1 MLISLNWLREFIPFS
16 GDAAELGGKLTMA
29 GLEVED
35 ISRPYAAL
43 RPIVTGLV
51 VTCAKH
57 PQADKLSV
65 CRVDVGD
72 EVLDIVCGA
81 PNVAA
86 GQKVAV
92 VRAGSTLPTGL
103 AVKKAKLRGAP
114 SNGMI
119 CSEFELGLSDE
130 HEGILVLPDSAV
142 AGSSVFDALGLDDEI
157 LDISI
162 TPNRGDCLSV
172 LGIAREAAALLRL
185 PLRLPDFERHTHGA
199 DARAELSLETD
210 HGLAPLYH
218 GLVIEN
224 VKNAPSP
231 GRLRYRLNAVG
242 MRPISNVVDATNYV
256 MLELGQPLHA
266 FDLDRITD
274 RTIRVRAA
282 DPGETLVTLDGKKR
296 LLEASDITIRD
307 GRGAV
312 GLGGMMGG
320 LNSEILPE
328 TRRVFLESAVFNP
341 FNIRKTARRLNL
353 HSEATF
359 RFERGVDQGGA
370 TYALERAAHLLAG
383 LSGGHVRPGLIKDHG
398 RPRRKKRI
406 TLRRGFAQA
415 RIGTSVGMDDSFYE
429 ETLKSLGC
437 EVEDISG
444 GLREGEK
451 NPAECWI
458 VTPPSWRYDL
468 TREVDLVEEVVRLY
482 GVDRIP
488 AALPGIAR
496 NLESAGLPETKTAF
510 ISRVKHWARGASLN
524 EIITYS
530 FTGSKDLEFLG
541 LDASDAISLQN
552 PLSDDLNVLRPHLAP
567 GLLGALRNNLAQ
579 GAPFARLFETAAAF
593 AADPSSETGASEQ
606 TRLGL
611 ILHGERRFRPW
622 PDAAGDLDYSDI
634 KGLIEHLMHFLSLP
648 EADFVRA
655 ESLPWLSPA
664 VDILLGAEK
673 IGYVG
678 RVKREIADRYLAR
691 KEVWSAE
698 IDLDLLQTLHKKS
711 GILFKSLPIF
721 PPARRDITFIAP
733 PGLRADSIRKT
744 IEEIK
749 GPMEI
754 EARLIDCFEPQGK
767 DERNLTFR
775 LTFRRADRTLKD
787 AEADK
792 QRELIAEAVQKTL
805 SVRM

>member
-1 MLISLNWLREFIPFS
+1 MLLSLNWLREFIPFS
-16 GDAAELGGKLTMA
+16 GDAAELGDKLTMA
-29 GLEVED
+29 GLEVEG

-51 VTCAKH
+51 LACAKH
-57 PQADKLSV
+57 PEADKLSV

-92 VRAGSTLPTGL
+92 VRVGVTLPTGL

-130 HEGILVLPDSAV
+130 HEGILVLPDDAAV
-142 AGSSVFDALGLDDEI
+142 GSPIPDALGLDDEI

-185 PLRLPDFERHTHGA
+185 PLRLPAFERHTSGGNA
-199 DARAELSLETD
+199 SAELSLETD
-210 HGLAPLYH
+210 PKLAPLYH

-224 VKNAPSP
+224 LKSAPSP

-242 MRPISNVVDATNYV
+242 MRPISNMVDATNYV

-266 FDLDRITD
+266 FDLDRIRD
-274 RTIRVRAA
+274 MTIRVRAA
-282 DPGETLVTLDGKKR
+282 DPGETLITLDGKKR

-320 LNSEILPE
+320 LNSEITPE
-328 TRRVFLESAVFNP
+328 TRRVFLESAIFNP
-341 FNIRKTARRLNL
+341 INIRKTARRLNL
-353 HSEATF
+353 HSEASF

-383 LSGGHVRPGLIKDHG
+383 LSGGHVRPGFIKNEG

-406 TLRRGFAQA
+406 TLRRSFARA
-415 RIGTSVGMDDSFYE
+415 RIGIGAGMENSFYE

-437 EVEDISG
+437 EVEDVSG
-444 GLREGEK
+444 ELRDGEK
-451 NPAECWI
+451 NPAECWVVI
-458 VTPPSWRYDL
+458 PPSWRYDL

-482 GVDRIP
+482 GVDRVP

-496 NLESAGLPETKTAF
+496 NLERAGLPETKTAF
-510 ISRVKHWARGASLN
+510 ISRIKHWARGASLN

-530 FTGSKDLEFLG
+530 FTGRKVLEFLG
-541 LDASDAISLQN
+541 LDASGAISLQN
-552 PLSDDLNVLRPHLAP
+552 PLSDDLDVLRPHLAP

-579 GAPFARLFETAAAF
+579 GAPFVRLFETAAAF
-593 AADPSSETGASEQ
+593 APDQSSETGASEEA
-606 TRLGL
+606 RLGL

-622 PDAAGDLDYSDI
+622 PDAAGDLDYSDL
-634 KGLIEHLMHFLSLP
+634 KGLIEHLLHFLALP
-648 EADFVRA
+648 EADFV
-655 ESLPWLSPA
+655 SSGTCPWLSPA
-664 VDILLGAEK
+664 VDVLLGAEK
-673 IGYVG
+673 IGYAG
-678 RVKREIADRYLAR
+678 RVRKEIADRHLAK

-698 IDLDLLQTLHKKS
+698 LNLDLLHSLHKKS
-711 GILFKSLPIF
+711 GIFFKSLPIF
-721 PPARRDITFIAP
+721 PPVRRDVTFIAP
-733 PGLRADSIRKT
+733 LGLRADSIRKT
-744 IEEIK
+744 IEGIK
-749 GPMEI
+749 SPLET

-805 SVRM
+805 SVRV

>member
-29 GLEVED
+29 GLEVEGV
-35 ISRPYAAL
+35 SRPYAAL
-43 RPIVTGLV
+43 RPIVAGLV
-51 VTCAKH
+51 VSCAKH

-92 VRAGSTLPTGL
+92 VRAGVTLPTGL
-103 AVKKAKLRGAP
+103 AVKKAKLRGCP

-130 HEGILVLPDSAV
+130 HEGILVLPDNAV
-142 AGSSVFDALGLDDEI
+142 AGSSILDALGLDDEI
-157 LDISI
+157 LDISV

-172 LGIAREAAALLRL
+172 LGIARETAALLRL
-185 PLRLPDFERHTHGA
+185 PLRLPDFRRHTHGG
-199 DARAELSLETD
+199 DASAELSLETD
-210 HGLAPLYH
+210 PGLAPLYH

-224 VKNAPSP
+224 VQSAPSP

-266 FDLDRITD
+266 FDLDRIKD

-282 DPGETLVTLDGKKR
+282 DPGETLITLDGRKR

-307 GRGAV
+307 GRGAI

-320 LNSEILPE
+320 LNSEITRE

-341 FNIRKTARRLNL
+341 INIRKTARRLNL
-353 HSEATF
+353 HSEASF
-359 RFERGVDQGGA
+359 RFERGVDQGKA
-370 TYALERAAHLLAG
+370 TCALERAAHLLAE
-383 LSGGHVRPGLIKDHG
+383 LSGGHVRPGFIKDQG
-398 RPRRKKRI
+398 RPWRKKCI
-406 TLRRGFAQA
+406 LLRRTFAQA
-415 RIGTSVGMDDSFYE
+415 RIGIGMESSFYE
-429 ETLKSLGC
+429 ETLKNLGC
-437 EVEDISG
+437 KVEDASG
-444 GLREGEK
+444 ELRTGEN
-451 NPAECWI
+451 NPAECW
-458 VTPPSWRYDL
+458 VVLPPSWRYDL
-468 TREVDLVEEVVRLY
+468 TREVDLVEEVVRVY

-488 AALPGIAR
+488 AALPDIAR
-496 NLESAGLPETKTAF
+496 NLERAGLPETKTAF

-530 FTGSKDLEFLG
+530 FTGRKDLEFLG
-541 LDASDAISLQN
+541 LDASGAISLQN
-552 PLSDDLNVLRPHLAP
+552 PISDDLDVLRPHLAP

-579 GAPFARLFETAAAF
+579 GAPFVRLFETAAAF
-593 AADPSSETGASEQ
+593 AADPSSETGAGEQ
-606 TRLGL
+606 SRLGL

-622 PDAAGDLDYSDI
+622 PEPAGDLDYSDL
-634 KGLIEHLMHFLSLP
+634 KGLIEHLLHFLALP

-655 ESLPWLSPA
+655 EACPWLSPA
-664 VDILLGAEK
+664 ADILLGSEK
-673 IGYVG
+673 IGYAG
-678 RVKREIADRYLAR
+678 RVKREIADRYLAK

-698 IDLDLLQTLHKKS
+698 LNLDLLRALHKKS
-711 GILFKSLPIF
+711 GFIFKSLPIF

-733 PGLRADSIRKT
+733 LGLHADSIRKT
-744 IEEIK
+744 IEGIK
-749 GPMEI
+749 SPLEI

-792 QRELIAEAVQKTL
+792 QRELIAETVQKTL
-805 SVRM
+805 SVRV